1 MHILQ
6 QSNPASI
13 NENMFETEAVSNVKM
28 NGDKPDTQQA
38 ASDEV

>member
-1 MHILQ
+1 MHIIQ
-6 QSNPASI
+6 RSKPASI
-13 NENMFETEAVSNVKM
+13 NENMLETEAVGNVKM